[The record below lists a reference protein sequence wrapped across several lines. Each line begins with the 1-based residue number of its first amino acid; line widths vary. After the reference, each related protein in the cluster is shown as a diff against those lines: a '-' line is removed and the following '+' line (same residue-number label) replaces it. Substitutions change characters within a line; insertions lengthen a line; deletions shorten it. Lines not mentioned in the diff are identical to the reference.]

1 MRVRIVVD
9 RFSGS
14 RLEVESVSE
23 DAIVY
28 RSTAL
33 KPTIG
38 EVIVPTK
45 QQWERFWSL
54 MELCRDWGPEY
65 INYGIVDG
73 TSWSVDVSG
82 NGISIRSEG
91 ANAYPIN
98 WWVLKEAIECLSGK
112 DHYL

>member
-1 MRVRIVVD
+1 MKIKIVID
-9 RFSGS
+9 AFSRA

-23 DAIVY
+23 DSIVY
-28 RSTAL
+28 RYKAL
-33 KPTIG
+33 TPTVG

-45 QQWERFWSL
+45 QQWDKFWSL
-54 MELCRDWGPEY
+54 MEQCRGWEPEY

-73 TSWSVDVSG
+73 TSWSIDVSG
-82 NGISIRSEG
+82 NGIRVRSEG
-91 ANAYPIN
+91 ANAYPKN